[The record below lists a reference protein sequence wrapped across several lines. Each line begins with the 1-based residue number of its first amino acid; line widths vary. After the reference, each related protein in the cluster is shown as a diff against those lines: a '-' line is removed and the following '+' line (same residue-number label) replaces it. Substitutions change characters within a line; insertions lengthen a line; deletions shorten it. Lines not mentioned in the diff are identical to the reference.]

1 MIITQGLLKKS
12 LAFVLLGFLLVAFLS
27 IVTNFSPSSAAV
39 DDAYSK
45 ALLHFNGSD
54 GSTSFIDESG
64 KIWTAY
70 NSAQLDTAQS
80 KFGGSSGLFPRS
92 GYLDYI
98 DTPDST
104 DFTLGSG
111 DFTFDLWVRFNEV
124 SSYQYLFGQ
133 GLIWA
138 PGSSIDL
145 ILQTDSKLRGD
156 LHWGSGTYDTV
167 SVYASTTVS
176 AGIWYHV
183 ALVRYGNTM
192 TLYINGNSVGTAD
205 VTGKTAND
213 SSENFS
219 IGKFGSFVN
228 TMNGWIDEFRFSK
241 GIARWIS
248 TFEPPVNEYFGPSPT
263 PTETPIP
270 SSTLTPSP
278 TETPFTTLTPT
289 LTPTE
294 TPIPSLTVTVTPTET
309 PIPSLT
315 VTVTPTETPIPS
327 LTITVTP
334 TETPIPSLTPTLIPT
349 DRPSPTP
356 TETPIPSTTE
366 TPLPTSTLTP
376 TNTITPTDNT
386 PLPTPTITVTLSVVL
401 TISPTPQIS
410 ILPATTIISDEVDR
424 IVIGICFILMG
435 FMLYRS
441 GAYLVIGNSFWSYGG
456 RSLWETS
463 NNTLSRFY
471 IFIAQLL
478 HSLLNMFNIFK
489 RVFVKVISWLK
500 EYIITKLS
508 NIGLNKKDK
517 FEKTL
522 LKDKKDE

>member
-54 GSTSFIDESG
+54 GSISFIDESG
-64 KIWTAY
+64 KIWTAHGD
-70 NSAQLDTAQS
+70 AQIDISQS
-80 KFGGSSGLFPRS
+80 KFGSYSGQFDGL
-92 GYLDYI
+92 GDYI
-98 DTPDST
+98 DTPYSS
-104 DFTLGSG
+104 DFTVGSG
-111 DFTFDLWVRFNEV
+111 DFTIDFWARLSTVTPNLQYFYGKVGIYSYATLDYLATVFNYSGGDVVLLSSTAVFTPNNWYHIAIVRNGNTFT
-124 SSYQYLFGQ
+124 QYVNGNAQ
-133 GLIWA
+133 
-138 PGSSIDL
+138 
-145 ILQTDSKLRGD
+145 
-156 LHWGSGTYDTV
+156 GSG
-167 SVYASTTVS
+167 
-176 AGIWYHV
+176 
-183 ALVRYGNTM
+183 
-192 TLYINGNSVGTAD
+192 D
-205 VTGKTAND
+205 VTGRTALD
-213 SSENFS
+213 TVETLP
-219 IGKFGSFVN
+219 IGDISLHTGYSF
-228 TMNGWIDEFRFSK
+228 NGWIDEFRFSK

-278 TETPFTTLTPT
+278 TETPVTTLTPTLTPTETPIPSLTLT

-327 LTITVTP
+327 LT
-334 TETPIPSLTPTLIPT
+334 PTLIPT

-356 TETPIPSTTE
+356 TETPVPSTTE

-441 GAYLVIGNSFWSYGG
+441 GAYLVIGNGFWFHGG
-456 RSLWETS
+456 KLLWETS
-463 NNTLSRFY
+463 NNTLNRFY
-471 IFIAQLL
+471 IFIAQIL
-478 HSLLNMFNIFK
+478 HSFLNMFNIFK

-500 EYIITKLS
+500 EYIRTKLS
-508 NIGLNKKDK
+508 YIGLNKKDK